1 MSRRA
6 GLAVLL
12 SCFVALAAAVVPWRV
27 SSDALR
33 SAVSARLHDIAGLE
47 LTAAGTATLA
57 ILPVPRLA
65 FETVTLTSAS
75 GTPVARGGTLRGE
88 LRILP
93 LLAGRLQFAELALTE
108 ATIDIELDDD
118 LYNLPDKAVAAL
130 RARLDPAGARSH
142 VARLVVNAA
151 QLRLHHRRT
160 GFETAVHD
168 IHVAAEWPAPNGP
181 LEATGSM
188 TWRGEII
195 QIRGAS
201 IRPDALAAGRASPVR
216 IDLSAPLAG
225 FALAGELGVDRH
237 LVGRSAFAT
246 RSLRDFSIWSGMPLP
261 LSEFVGAFGL
271 DGDVRVD
278 RQGASWPAVRL
289 TLGQD
294 KLDGALSWRREGG
307 RAIVTS
313 TLAADRLDLTGVAA
327 ALARLRSASDGWSV
341 EGFHPSGQSST
352 DFDLRLSAATA
363 RIGSVRLD
371 DVAANLSVKPG
382 RSEVSVNRATLNKG
396 VAKGRAL
403 LVSGGDG
410 LEIKAQSSFERL
422 DAAGLLADLGLPRW
436 ASGSA
441 QGQFALEGSGDT
453 PAELVGSLHG
463 RTQMTIRGG
472 ELVGIGLAD
481 LLRRRDAR
489 DDATPVVW
497 QGGRTPFD
505 QVSLQM
511 TIVDGVA
518 TISDAKLSGSGVR
531 AALQGRTS
539 IVHRTVA
546 AKASVEAAPASP
558 GAPSPMVLDITGPLS
573 KPTIVHGARSHSQSA
588 DAATPVAVQ

>member
-33 SAVSARLHDIAGLE
+33 SAVSARLHEIAGLE

-65 FETVTLTSAS
+65 FEAITLTSAN

-93 LLAGRLQFAELALTE
+93 LLAGRLQFAELALTG

-118 LYNLPDKAVAAL
+118 PYSLPDRAVAAL
-130 RARLDPAGARSH
+130 SARLDPAGARSH

-151 QLRLHHRRT
+151 DLRLHHRRT
-160 GFETAVHD
+160 GFATVVHD
-168 IHVAAEWPAPNGP
+168 IHVAAEWPTPNGP

-216 IDLSAPLAG
+216 IDVSAPVAG
-225 FALAGELGVDRH
+225 FALAGELSVDRH
-237 LVGRSAFAT
+237 LVGRAAFAT
-246 RSLRDFSIWSGMPLP
+246 RSLRDFSIWSGLPLP

-271 DGDVRVD
+271 DGDVRID

-294 KLDGALSWRREGG
+294 KLDGALSWRGEGG

-313 TLAADRLDLTGVAA
+313 TLAADRLDLTGLAA
-327 ALARLRSASDGWSV
+327 ALARLRSASGGWSV
-341 EGFHPSGQSST
+341 DGFHPPAQGGT
-352 DFDLRLSAATA
+352 DLDLRLSAATA

-382 RSEVSVNRATLNKG
+382 RAEVSVNRATLNKG
-396 VAKGRAL
+396 IAKGRAL
-403 LVSGGDG
+403 LMSGGDG
-410 LEIKAQSSFERL
+410 LEIKAQSTFERL

-441 QGQFALEGSGDT
+441 QGQLAIEGSGDN

-463 RTQMTIRGG
+463 RAQMTIRGG

-505 QVSLQM
+505 QVSVQM
-511 TIVDGVA
+511 AIVDGVA
-518 TISDAKLSGSGVR
+518 TINDAKLSGSGVR

-539 IVHRTVA
+539 LVHRTVA
-546 AKASVEAAPASP
+546 AKASVEATLASS
-558 GAPSPMVLDITGPLS
+558 GAPSSIILDITGPLS
-573 KPTIVHGARSHSQSA
+573 KPTVVHGVRSHPQSA
-588 DAATPVAVQ
+588 DAAAPIAVQ

>member
-33 SAVSARLHDIAGLE
+33 SAVSARLHEIAGLE

-108 ATIDIELDDD
+108 TTIDIELDDD
-118 LYNLPDKAVAAL
+118 PYNLPDRAVAAL
-130 RARLDPAGARSH
+130 RARLDPAGARGH

-151 QLRLHHRRT
+151 DLRLHHQRT
-160 GFETAVHD
+160 GFATVVHD
-168 IHVAAEWPAPNGP
+168 IHVAAEWPTPNGP

-216 IDLSAPLAG
+216 IDVSAPLAG
-225 FALAGELGVDRH
+225 FALAGELSVDRH
-237 LVGRSAFAT
+237 LVGRVAFAT

-261 LSEFVGAFGL
+261 LSEFVGVFGL

-294 KLDGALSWRREGG
+294 KLDGALSWRGEGG

-327 ALARLRSASDGWSV
+327 ALARLRSASGGWSAD
-341 EGFHPSGQSST
+341 GFHPPAHGGT
-352 DFDLRLSAATA
+352 DLDLRLSAATA

-396 VAKGRAL
+396 VAKGRVL
-403 LVSGGDG
+403 LTSGGDG
-410 LEIKAQSSFERL
+410 LEIKAQSTFERL
-422 DAAGLLADLGLPRW
+422 DAGRAPRRSRPRLGGRADRRK
-436 ASGSA
+436 ASSR
-441 QGQFALEGSGDT
+441 SRV
-453 PAELVGSLHG
+453 PA
-463 RTQMTIRGG
+463 TIR
-472 ELVGIGLAD
+472 
-481 LLRRRDAR
+481 
-489 DDATPVVW
+489 P
-497 QGGRTPFD
+497 
-505 QVSLQM
+505 S
-511 TIVDGVA
+511 
-518 TISDAKLSGSGVR
+518 SSG
-531 AALQGRTS
+531 ACM
-539 IVHRTVA
+539 
-546 AKASVEAAPASP
+546 AAP
-558 GAPSPMVLDITGPLS
+558 
-573 KPTIVHGARSHSQSA
+573 R
-588 DAATPVAVQ
+588 